1 MVHQLWCSRN
11 FKQFDIFLSQ
21 MGLIIIFFLKK
32 QFGRAT
38 SYAQRKL
45 QTSVSSHYN
54 LKKVN
59 TRCSTIEI
67 QKWVKILLNRQYN
80 SHIVMYRISQ
90 MSRFA
95 LALYLLEDI
104 NIDNNEHSPYLILNT
119 VKAAGTVGKRTCPI
133 RNGYDCDISTYIDRC
148 LSNYNNVY
156 K

>member
-1 MVHQLWCSRN
+1 
-11 FKQFDIFLSQ
+11 
-21 MGLIIIFFLKK
+21 
-32 QFGRAT
+32 
-38 SYAQRKL
+38 
-45 QTSVSSHYN
+45 
-54 LKKVN
+54 
-59 TRCSTIEI
+59 
-67 QKWVKILLNRQYN
+67 
-80 SHIVMYRISQ
+80 